1 MKDVSTGNSLYH
13 ENFVDERK
21 GREVEKYGP
30 RPPLSE
36 MAAHPFRDERHS
48 IEPVYGRYDRPI
60 NESV

>member
-1 MKDVSTGNSLYH
+1 MNDVNMGNSLYPD
-13 ENFVDERK
+13 NFAADRQR
-21 GREVEKYGP
+21 REVEKYGY

-48 IEPVYGRYDRPI
+48 IEPAYGNYDRPI

>member
-1 MKDVSTGNSLYH
+1 MNDKNTGNKFYGD
-13 ENFVDERK
+13 NFAAERQE
-21 GREVEKYGP
+21 REVEKYGY
-30 RPPLSE
+30 RLPLAE

>member
-1 MKDVSTGNSLYH
+1 MRDISTENSLYSD
-13 ENFVDERK
+13 NFADERRM
-21 GREVEKYGP
+21 REVEKYGY
-30 RPPLSE
+30 RPPLAE